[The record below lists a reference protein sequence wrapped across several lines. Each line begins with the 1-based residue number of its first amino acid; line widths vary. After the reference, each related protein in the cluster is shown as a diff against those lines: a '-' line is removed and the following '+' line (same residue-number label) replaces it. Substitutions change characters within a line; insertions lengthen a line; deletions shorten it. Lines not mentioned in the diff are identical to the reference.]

1 MYVCMPVHMCASEML
16 HNPWYHLT
24 YAAATD
30 SVLQENIA
38 DKAGV
43 YTESLK
49 YLCVRL
55 QIRLLLAT
63 RQHENISIKEM
74 RD

>member
-1 MYVCMPVHMCASEML
+1 MRFSKGINFVCVCVCASEMF

-24 YAAATD
+24 YAAVTD
-30 SVLQENIA
+30 SVLQEHIA

-49 YLCVRL
+49 HLYVRL
-55 QIRLLLAT
+55 QTLFLAEL
-63 RQHENISIKEM
+63 QHENI
-74 RD
+74 